1 MTNSYTQLIS
11 PQPKQRRRIV
21 RMSRAIWHDTRALLH
36 EFSRPLLAI
45 FFAIFVGGFVYGEL
59 HTRFAGLEPPIEL
72 IDRPYT
78 MIQLMIIETP
88 PEYDSTPDE
97 WYLILFWYVQP
108 MIGVYIIG
116 RGAVDFVRLFF
127 NREERRTAWEL
138 AVARTYRNHVILLGV
153 GHVGL
158 RVARTLA
165 QMGFEI
171 VAIDDDLDAD
181 ADGELSQHSIPVIAA
196 DGRLTATL
204 NNAGIEYARAIIVCT
219 SNDHLNLEMT
229 MRARDLNPDI
239 RIVTR
244 MWDARFAAQ
253 LKRFLNVEVMSA
265 SDLAAPAF
273 AGSAVGI
280 EITQTLRIG
289 SEDFSMI
296 RLEVEVG
303 SFMEGRTI
311 DVLQEDEDIDI
322 VLHGLADEEPV
333 VHPSGT
339 IVVKGGDTLVLFARH
354 SKIVEIVSRNHP
366 EENHRS
372 EAHA

>member
-1 MTNSYTQLIS
+1 MANSYTQLIT
-11 PQPKQRRRIV
+11 PETRERRRLVQI
-21 RMSRAIWHDTRALLH
+21 MRAIWHDSRALFK
-36 EFSRPLLAI
+36 EFSRPLLAMVLSV
-45 FFAIFVGGFVYGEL
+45 FVAGFVYGEL
-59 HTRFAGLEPPIEL
+59 HTNIAGLEPPIAI

-78 MIQLMIIETP
+78 MIQLMVIETP
-88 PEYDSTPDE
+88 AEYDETPDE
-97 WYLILFWYVQP
+97 WYLIIFWYLQP
-108 MIGVYIIG
+108 LIGIYIVG

-127 NREERRTAWEL
+127 NRGERRTAWEL
-138 AVARTYRNHVILLGV
+138 AVAQTYRKHVILLGV

-158 RVARTLA
+158 RVARTLSE
-165 QMGFEI
+165 MGFEI

-181 ADGELSQHSIPVIAA
+181 ADDLLSSLGIPLIAD

-204 NNAGIEYARAIIVCT
+204 KNAGIEYARAIIVCT

-244 MWDARFAAQ
+244 MWDSRFAAQ
-253 LKRFLNVEVMSA
+253 IKRFLNVEVMSA

-280 EITQTLRIG
+280 EITQTIRIG
-289 SEDFSMI
+289 SQDYSMI
-296 RLEVEVG
+296 RLEVEHG
-303 SFMEGRTI
+303 SFMQGRTI
-311 DVLQEDEDIDI
+311 DMLQEDEDLDI
-322 VLHGLADEEPV
+322 VLHGLEGEEPV
-333 VHPSGT
+333 VHPAGS

-366 EENHRS
+366 VDDHS